1 MFETGLSDLMLWFHP
16 QNWMLRQVFTSE
28 RVRVGIVSRVLRA
41 LILNRSYKKSQKQKR
56 FSSSTSACDFNS
68 SLDHEQ
74 QSHKQNQNAI
84 FTRLLNLT
92 LLITTPTPTPTQDA
106 KENQPLVTNHL
117 VTDSWSRTS
126 NWVNMEWHAI

>member
-1 MFETGLSDLMLWFHP
+1 
-16 QNWMLRQVFTSE
+16 MLRQVFTSE

-56 FSSSTSACDFNS
+56 FSFSASACDFNS

-74 QSHKQNQNAI
+74 QSRKQNQNAI

-117 VTDSWSRTS
+117 VTNSWSRTS
-126 NWVNMEWHAI
+126 N

>member
-1 MFETGLSDLMLWFHP
+1 
-16 QNWMLRQVFTSE
+16 MLRQVFTSE

-56 FSSSTSACDFNS
+56 FSSSASACDFNS

-74 QSHKQNQNAI
+74 QSRKQNQNAI

-92 LLITTPTPTPTQDA
+92 LLITTPTPTPTPTQDA

-126 NWVNMEWHAI
+126 N

>member
-1 MFETGLSDLMLWFHP
+1 
-16 QNWMLRQVFTSE
+16 MLRQVFTSE

-74 QSHKQNQNAI
+74 QSRKQNQNAI

-126 NWVNMEWHAI
+126 N